1 MSNIN
6 VVTTAFT
13 SYIPSPCFSFFEFY
27 PNYMIGGG
35 TGYLS
40 NLALVCFTT
49 QKSYR
54 KVQGLQGI
62 TNDKLKVKLNLLQ
75 STRYNCWVRRESARL
90 SLGVRKSKH
99 IKQKKHLVREANN
112 FEFKILIILFIV
124 TLYLLLIYKVTGT
137 AAEIEKDFLMSFL
150 FNCTNV
156 VVQWDSTFRISL

>member
-1 MSNIN
+1 MSQPHSLHTFHHHASLLLNFI
-6 VVTTAFT
+6 
-13 SYIPSPCFSFFEFY
+13 
-27 PNYMIGGG
+27 

-112 FEFKILIILFIV
+112 LEFKILIILFIV
-124 TLYLLLIYKVTGT
+124 TLYLLLIYKFTGT